1 MVSVKRQGDRY
12 EFEVQGM
19 HQLWAMRSR
28 ISVAAKD
35 VVCVYPNSDRVDWI
49 WGLRLLGTHIPGIIT
64 AGTYRVDGRT
74 VFYDVVNPKRSIVV
88 ELRNTFFD
96 RLFIEVQDVQQAI
109 DLLEQGSSTSKAE
122 DGN

>member
-1 MVSVKRQGDRY
+1 MVNIRRQGDRF

-35 VVCVYPNSDRVDWI
+35 VVSAYPNTESVNWI

-64 AGTYRVDGRT
+64 AGTYHIGGKK
-74 VFYDVVNPKRSIVV
+74 VFYDVVNARCSIVV
-88 ELRNTFFD
+88 ELRNTYLD
-96 RLFIEVQDVQQAI
+96 RLVIEVQDVQQAI
-109 DLLEQGSSTSKAE
+109 ALLEQ
-122 DGN
+122 

>member
-1 MVSVKRQGDRY
+1 MVSIKRQGDRY
-12 EFEVQGM
+12 EFIVQGM
-19 HQLWAMRSR
+19 HQLWAVRSR
-28 ISVAAKD
+28 ISVADKD
-35 VVCVYPNSDRVDWI
+35 VVCAYPNTERVDWI

-96 RLFIEVQDVQQAI
+96 RLVIEVQEVQQAI
-109 DLLEQGSSTSKAE
+109 DLLEQGSVISKAE
-122 DGN
+122 RSN